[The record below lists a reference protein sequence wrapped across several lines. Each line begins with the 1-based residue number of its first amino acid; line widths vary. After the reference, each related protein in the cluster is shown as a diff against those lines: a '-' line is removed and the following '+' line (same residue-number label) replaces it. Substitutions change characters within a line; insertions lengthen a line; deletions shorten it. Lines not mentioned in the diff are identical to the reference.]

1 MKKLSAVLSI
11 VLLFAVLLAAC
22 GTSTFTTTS
31 LGEDTKIEVEN
42 ADDGATSES
51 LYVSIGKNR
60 IATIESALDK
70 GQLQIDITEAIVFKN
85 EDDSE
90 DVMLG
95 DIYATVTVGPDDKEE
110 IELPQGD
117 YIYQLTAIGT
127 TNGSKPV
134 TACRAHR
141 MLKQTTQ

>member
-1 MKKLSAVLSI
+1 MKKLSIVLSV
-11 VLLFAVLLAAC
+11 VLILSMLLAAC
-22 GTSTFTTTS
+22 GTSTFTTS
-31 LGEDTKIEVEN
+31 SVGEDTKIEVTD

-51 LYVSIGKNR
+51 LYITIGKNR
-60 IATIESALDK
+60 IATIESALEK
-70 GQLQIDITEAIVFKN
+70 GKLQIDITEAIVFKN

-110 IELPQGD
+110 IELPAGD

-127 TNGSKPV
+127 TNGTV
-134 TACRAHR
+134 TIDVEK
-141 MLKQTTQ
+141 KQ

>member
-1 MKKLSAVLSI
+1 MKKFSI
-11 VLLFAVLLAAC
+11 VLCVVLLLAMLLAAC

-127 TNGSKPV
+127 TNGTV
-134 TACRAHR
+134 TIDVEK
-141 MLKQTTQ
+141 KQ

>member
-1 MKKLSAVLSI
+1 MKKISI
-11 VLLFAVLLAAC
+11 VLSVVLILAMLLAAC

-127 TNGSKPV
+127 TNGTV
-134 TACRAHR
+134 TIDVEK
-141 MLKQTTQ
+141 KQ

>member
-1 MKKLSAVLSI
+1 MKKISI
-11 VLLFAVLLAAC
+11 VLSVVLILAMLLAAC

-31 LGEDTKIEVEN
+31 LGEDTKIEVTD

-70 GQLQIDITEAIVFKN
+70 GKLQIDITEAIVFKN

-127 TNGSKPV
+127 TNGTV
-134 TACRAHR
+134 TIDVEK
-141 MLKQTTQ
+141 KQ

>member
-1 MKKLSAVLSI
+1 MKKFSI
-11 VLLFAVLLAAC
+11 VLSVVLLLAMLLAAC

-127 TNGSKPV
+127 TNGTV
-134 TACRAHR
+134 TVDVE
-141 MLKQTTQ
+141 KKK

>member
-1 MKKLSAVLSI
+1 MKKFSI
-11 VLLFAVLLAAC
+11 VLSVVLLLVMLLAAC
-22 GTSTFTTTS
+22 GTSTFTTS
-31 LGEDTKIEVEN
+31 SVGEDTKIEVTD

-127 TNGSKPV
+127 TNGTV
-134 TACRAHR
+134 TIDVEK
-141 MLKQTTQ
+141 KQ

>member
-1 MKKLSAVLSI
+1 MKKFSIVLSI
-11 VLLFAVLLAAC
+11 VLLLAMLLAAC

-42 ADDGATSES
+42 ADDGATAES

-127 TNGSKPV
+127 TNGTV
-134 TACRAHR
+134 TIDVEK
-141 MLKQTTQ
+141 KQ

>member
-1 MKKLSAVLSI
+1 MKKFSIVLSI
-11 VLLFAVLLAAC
+11 VLLLAMLLAAC

-31 LGEDTKIEVEN
+31 LGEDTKIKVEN

-127 TNGSKPV
+127 TNGTV
-134 TACRAHR
+134 TIDVEK
-141 MLKQTTQ
+141 KQ

>member
-1 MKKLSAVLSI
+1 MTGFLAM
-11 VLLFAVLLAAC
+11 LLAAC

-127 TNGSKPV
+127 TNGTV
-134 TACRAHR
+134 TIDVEK
-141 MLKQTTQ
+141 KQ